1 MKVMNEYNRQAHEQ
15 HEKRNH
21 FVKDLQRQL
30 EDDQYR
36 DVATIQ
42 MEKSYDKLI
51 LDNTVLMVL
60 IAD

>member
-1 MKVMNEYNRQAHEQ
+1 MNEYNRQAHEQ
-15 HEKRNH
+15 QEKRNH